1 MTESVKKE
9 REITSR
15 REPSQ
20 ARARERV
27 DKILA
32 ETADL
37 LTSSGL
43 EKLTTN
49 HIAKAAGMSVG
60 SLYRYFPNKQA
71 IIYELYKRW
80 LAKVRED
87 LTVFRDSIE
96 PSESIDSI
104 EERMFSAIYGDIN
117 VELDLSGLEVALG
130 KAMQLYPELQEIDRL
145 HGLKIAELLRDVFKL
160 AGAVGDDEQLLQ
172 LGSYLYAVNN
182 SLYGAVEAGVP
193 IVNVLQWHR
202 QTVRA
207 VLAPYLRR
215 EQS

>member
-9 REITSR
+9 REITGR
-15 REPSQ
+15 RVPSQ
-20 ARARERV
+20 VRAQARV

-80 LAKVRED
+80 LAEVRD
-87 LTVFRDSIE
+87 GLTAFRDSIAPDE
-96 PSESIDSI
+96 AVESI
-104 EERMFSAIYGDIN
+104 EERMFTAIYGDIN
-117 VELDLSGLEVALG
+117 GELDFSDLDVELG
-130 KAMQLYPELQEIDRL
+130 KAMQLYPELQEMDRL
-145 HGLKIAELLRDVFKL
+145 HGLKIAELLRDIFRL
-160 AGAVGDDEQLLQ
+160 AGAEGDDEQLLQ
-172 LGSYLYAVNN
+172 LGSYLYAVND
-182 SLYGAVEAGVP
+182 SLHAAVEAGVP
-193 IVNVLQWHR
+193 IVKALQWHA
-202 QTVRA
+202 QGVRA
-207 VLAPYLRR
+207 VLGPYLRPSR
-215 EQS
+215 E

>member
-1 MTESVKKE
+1 MVESVNKE

-27 DKILA
+27 DKILE

-80 LAKVRED
+80 LAEVREG
-87 LTVFRDSIE
+87 LTTFRDSITLDE
-96 PSESIDSI
+96 SSESI
-104 EERMFSAIYGDIN
+104 EERMFSTIYGDIDG
-117 VELDLSGLEVALG
+117 ELDFSDLEVELG

-145 HGLKIAELLRDVFKL
+145 HGLKIAELLRDIFKL

-172 LGSYLYAVNN
+172 LGRYLYAVNY

-193 IVNVLQWHR
+193 IVNVLHWHR
-202 QTVRA
+202 QAVRA
-207 VLAPYLRR
+207 VLAPYLRL
-215 EQS
+215 E

>member
-1 MTESVKKE
+1 MTDGVKKE

-20 ARARERV
+20 VRARERV

-32 ETADL
+32 ETAGL

-80 LAKVRED
+80 LAEVREG
-87 LTVFRDSIE
+87 LTAFRDSIAPDE
-96 PSESIDSI
+96 PIESI
-104 EERMFSAIYGDIN
+104 EERMFSSVYGDIN
-117 VELDLSGLEVALG
+117 GELDFSDLDVELG
-130 KAMQLYPELQEIDRL
+130 KAMQLYPELQEMDRL
-145 HGLKIAELLRDVFKL
+145 HGLKIAELLRDIFKL
-160 AGAVGDDEQLLQ
+160 AGAVGDDVQLLQ
-172 LGSYLYAVNN
+172 LGSYLYAAND
-182 SLYGAVEAGVP
+182 SLHGAVEAGVP
-193 IVNVLQWHR
+193 IVKALQWHR
-202 QTVRA
+202 QAVRA
-207 VLAPYLRR
+207 VLAPYLRPV
-215 EQS
+215 Q